1 MFRAQVGIIQ
11 LLSILYPNSVPPVFV
26 FLPHMFCERG
36 GAVGFVVGR
45 LLEDGTLSSLV
56 GFLLTIEVRRSVNI

>member
-1 MFRAQVGIIQ
+1 MILRNDTLYRATLVGHARH
-11 LLSILYPNSVPPVFV
+11 SNFNTRCVP
-26 FLPHMFCERG
+26 
-36 GAVGFVVGR
+36 FVVGR